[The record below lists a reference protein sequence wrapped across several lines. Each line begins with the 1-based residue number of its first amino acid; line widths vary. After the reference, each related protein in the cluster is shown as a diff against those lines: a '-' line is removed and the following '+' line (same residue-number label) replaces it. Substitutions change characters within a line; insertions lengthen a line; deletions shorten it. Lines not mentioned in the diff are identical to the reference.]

1 MSALISLDTL
11 RFRARID
18 FTDTELQGI
27 ADDAS
32 AIVVDFLK
40 KPDHEWTIE
49 TVPGEIRS
57 AIVRVAVLML
67 DQTTSDKQVEFIDK
81 GVKDLLRRH
90 RDPALK

>member
-11 RFRARID
+11 RFRARVD

>member
-11 RFRARID
+11 RFRARVD

-32 AIVVDFLK
+32 AIVVDYLK
-40 KPDHEWTIE
+40 KPDHEWTVE

>member
-11 RFRARID
+11 RFRARVD

-27 ADDAS
+27 ADDAT

>member
-11 RFRARID
+11 RFRARVD

-32 AIVVDFLK
+32 AIVVDYLK
-40 KPDHEWTIE
+40 KPDHEWTVE

-81 GVKDLLRRH
+81 GVKDLLMRH